1 MVAGCRTDD
10 IESTPFWVVRV
21 VGSNDGVS
29 DGRRRNIS
37 ITGRLVGSEVGRTEE
52 EGRTGGTAS
61 GPTDGR
67 ECVDREG

>member
-1 MVAGCRTDD
+1 MAGRGADD
-10 IESTPFWVVRV
+10 IQSTPFRVVRG
-21 VGSNDGVS
+21 VGGNDGVG

-61 GPTDGR
+61 GPTD
-67 ECVDREG
+67 